1 MSMSVERDQTQ
12 PEPAS
17 PTPVASPTPGDQPTP
32 VAAGQPLTIAER
44 FQAAAAIL
52 AQATDVTLFGHVNPD
67 ADAFGSAIGLA
78 TVLRD
83 LGADVR
89 VSFGA
94 PLEVPESL
102 RHLDSAGLF
111 VPADQVPAVPPLLVV
126 LDSGSLDRLGPLVN
140 RVAATRDSG
149 GHVIVID
156 HHVSNTRF
164 GTLNVVDDRAEATAA
179 MVLRLVDALDVP
191 LTEPAARALYAGLLT
206 DTSSFRRATP
216 DTHLAAAR
224 LLATGVNAEA
234 VARPLLDSHPF
245 GWLGMLSKVL
255 GRAELDRTAVRGLG
269 LVHAIVTAD
278 DAAGL
283 RQEDVESVIN
293 IIRASEEAE
302 VAAVLKEA
310 GPGRWTGSLRAVSRV
325 DVSAVARALGGGGH
339 RLAAGFTTEGSAEQ
353 VLARLKAE
361 LDAAPIAPGV
371 STQGGGVS
379 TEPQRVS
386 TLPGNGSTEA
396 AGVSTLPGGESTQSG
411 GRSAEAGGG
420 AAGADRLSTA
430 E

>member
-17 PTPVASPTPGDQPTP
+17 PTPPADRP
-32 VAAGQPLTIAER
+32 TIADQLR
-44 FQAAAAIL
+44 TVADIL
-52 AQATDVTLFGHVNPD
+52 GRATDVTLFGHVNPD

-89 VSFGA
+89 VSFGS

-126 LDSGSLDRLGPLVN
+126 LDSGSLDRLGPLAN
-140 RVAATRDSG
+140 RVAATRDAG

-179 MVLRLVDALDVP
+179 MVLRLVDALGAR

-224 LLATGVNAEA
+224 LLATGVDTEA

-245 GWLGMLSKVL
+245 GWLGMLSRVL
-255 GRAELDRTAVRGLG
+255 GRAELDRAAAQGLG
-269 LVHAIVTAD
+269 LVHTTVTSD

-293 IIRASEEAE
+293 IIRGSEEAE
-302 VAAVLKEA
+302 VAAVLKQA
-310 GPGRWTGSLRAVSRV
+310 GPERWTGSLRAVGRV

-339 RLAAGFTTEGSAEQ
+339 RLAAGFTVDGSADQ
-353 VLARLKAE
+353 VLNRLKAE
-361 LDAAPIAPGV
+361 LDGAPVGPG
-371 STQGGGVS
+371 
-379 TEPQRVS
+379 RM
-386 TLPGNGSTEA
+386 
-396 AGVSTLPGGESTQSG
+396 
-411 GRSAEAGGG
+411 SAS
-420 AAGADRLSTA
+420 ADRLSTD
-430 E
+430 